1 MDPITATTT
10 IITLATFIKDL
21 IDVGQSIKSSIDKVS
36 ENRRQIRDLTDD
48 ILRVLAEMAELSR
61 QQAGQSQAPALLSA
75 LGDLKADMLYVLAA
89 CRKISPAQ
97 PSPGFR
103 GFRSQIKV
111 WMKRDDIEAKI
122 RRLKEHVNKCYLE
135 FTAFSAARIE
145 QTATGIKETTHHID
159 NTTLRVEQ
167 SLVVNH
173 VENQVKLQRLEGL
186 MARMLLETQFG
197 QDVMSRTIEIMA
209 SDVSHQTLE
218 FKYLS
223 AQTLRLVDLLQ
234 DSVAGRPL
242 ILDTPL
248 WDGTNLVLL
257 HSTSPDHVLYQI
269 LAVIFAIKESHAQ
282 IQFSSIE
289 GILSLGSKL
298 GFLGMNPEGTAWE
311 LMISQILRHLPGN
324 SFHPAPGI
332 LPNLAFSSHNLSR
345 HYQYQLRWDLAT
357 ETSQRA
363 MDMCRLWQELSP
375 DVYHRSLLGTILIT
389 HSENLRMTG
398 RLEVAISIAEEAV
411 AVFRG
416 MAVQLVEAAAEVSCW
431 GEPDDWKAVKFSAA
445 FFAHAAALAS
455 AERHVAAYEAAKEG
469 FQTVL
474 RFPKT
479 QYPPPAKVIDT
490 FIDQLCYV
498 AEGGRLSLG
507 MLADDMILFR
517 DLARVY
523 PEQFSTP
530 FLHHLHAY
538 MYMSQQES
546 PDFRNLRI
554 FLEPNSASS
563 TPVLDPSR
571 ELKVHNC
578 SAVIKDVIRAHY
590 YFRPWPWGF
599 PLIENIF
606 IAHFDQAVAAFREV
620 ASNLVH
626 DQHFDRLQDNMSL
639 LFYNLSNKI
648 FPLVTRAQKL
658 VLVEIMAEI
667 VGHLRTGSTALSYQ
681 LGGFFSLALWNA
693 GFLNDAIALCNEAVE
708 YLRCSPSDKFEHHGP
723 SLDSWLLHRTFIL
736 WDMGQISQAIEAA
749 RLLVIEKTMDS
760 LNRLDYYMI
769 RKQILQRTGRNW
781 EAVKLLRDAYGEAE
795 RLRVE
800 DPIFFGL
807 IYSTSVHFLLAD
819 LAAARRLTGQLGK
832 AVEDAERAVAACR
845 EDVGDMETQKH
856 GLVYSL
862 TTLSNCLA
870 GVGRN
875 DEALVAAEEAAS
887 TYSLHAPRMWGGFMN
902 ILRREELGAN
912 AFHALSLRLVASG
925 QLEAALLNAERAT
938 ELYRE
943 SVSLAPRHLPTLASR
958 LQNLASI
965 LWNLGHRDQSISTSD
980 EAVSIMRKVADSE
993 TYFLGALGEALDQL
1007 TGYLAEKGDTEGA
1020 AAATSESAEVQ
1031 RRMELLPPESEF
1043 LFSPI
1048 ETESDSEDD
1057 DQEWETAT
1065 ESEEEY
1071 HDAAVDVEVA
1081 GLDPA
1086 SAITSQDLSLSPPIL
1101 SDSTET
1107 QSEQNGIPWA
1117 QAPIM
1122 TSKEQATIPP
1132 VTSQY
1137 EDHIS
1142 EDIAKPEMSPPRAAA
1157 ILSTPLKVKLHLQLR
1172 STPVD
1177 ILWWILVA
1185 VLGIALAAVWSR
1197 E

>member
-21 IDVGQSIKSSIDKVS
+21 IDVGQSIKSSIEKVS

-75 LGDLKADMLYVLAA
+75 LGGLKADMLYVLAA

-234 DSVAGRPL
+234 DSVGGRPL

-269 LAVIFAIKESHAQ
+269 LAVIFIIKESHGE

-289 GILSLGSKL
+289 GILSLGNKL
-298 GFLGMNPEGTAWE
+298 DILGMNSEATAWE
-311 LMISQILRHLPGN
+311 LMIIQILRHLPDNG
-324 SFHPAPGI
+324 FQPAPGI
-332 LPNLAFSSHNLSR
+332 LPNLAFSSNNLSLQ
-345 HYQYQLRWDLAT
+345 YQYQLRWDLAT

-363 MDMCRLWQELSP
+363 MDMCRLWRDLSP
-375 DVYHRSLLGTILIT
+375 DVEDWSLLGRILIT
-389 HSENLRMTG
+389 HSENLRMNG

-416 MAVQLVEAAAEVSCW
+416 MAAQLTEAAAEVSCW
-431 GEPDDWKAVKFSAA
+431 GEEEEYKAVRFSDA
-445 FFAHAAALAS
+445 FFAHASALAS
-455 AERHVAAYEAAKEG
+455 ADRHVAAYEAATEG
-469 FQTVL
+469 LQTVL
-474 RFPKT
+474 RFPRT
-479 QYPPPAKVIDT
+479 DYPPPAKVIDT
-490 FIDQLCYV
+490 FINQLCHV

-538 MYMSQQES
+538 VYMSQQDS

-563 TPVLDPSR
+563 APVLDPSR

-590 YFRPWPWGF
+590 YFRPWIWGF

-626 DQHFDRLQDNMSL
+626 DQHFDRRQDNMSL

-708 YLRCSPSDKFEHHGP
+708 YLRCSPRDSFEDYGP
-723 SLDSWLLHRTFIL
+723 GLDSWLLHRTFIL

-749 RLLVIEKTMDS
+749 RLLVIEKMTNWIDI
-760 LNRLDYYMI
+760 LDYHII

-781 EAVKLLRDAYGEAE
+781 EAVKLLRDACGEVE
-795 RLRVE
+795 RLKVE
-800 DPIFFGL
+800 NPYF
-807 IYSTSVHFLLAD
+807 YRYAHVQLAD
-819 LAAARRLTGQLGK
+819 LAAAKRLTGQLGK

-845 EDVGDMETQKH
+845 EDVEKENREEQKH
-856 GLVYSL
+856 ALVHSL

-875 DEALVAAEEAAS
+875 GEALVAAEEAAS

-943 SVSLAPRHLPTLASR
+943 SVSLAPRNLPTLASS

-965 LWNLGHRDQSISTSD
+965 LWNIGHRDESISACD

-993 TYFLGALGEALDQL
+993 TYLLGAFGEALDQL
-1007 TGYLAEKGDTEGA
+1007 AGYLTEKGDSEGA
-1020 AAATSESAEVQ
+1020 AAATDESVEV
-1031 RRMELLPPESEF
+1031 RRRVELLPPEPEF
-1043 LFSPI
+1043 LFLHI
-1048 ETESDSEDD
+1048 EAESDDESD

-1071 HDAAVDVEVA
+1071 RDAAIDVEVA
-1081 GLDPA
+1081 SLDPA
-1086 SAITSQDLSLSPPIL
+1086 STITFQDLSSTPPIL
-1101 SDSTET
+1101 SSTET
-1107 QSEQNGIPWA
+1107 QSEQNGIPWM
-1117 QAPIM
+1117 QAPVM
-1122 TSKEQATIPP
+1122 TSKEQATMPP

-1137 EDHIS
+1137 EDRIS
-1142 EDIAKPEMSPPRAAA
+1142 EDIAKHATPPTRAAD
-1157 ILSTPLKVKLHLQLR
+1157 ILSTPLEVKFQLR
-1172 STPVD
+1172 STPMD
-1177 ILWWILVA
+1177 IIWWILLG
-1185 VLGIALAAVWSR
+1185 VLGVALAAVWSR
-1197 E
+1197 V

>member
-48 ILRVLAEMAELSR
+48 ILRVLAEMGELSQ

-75 LGDLKADMLYVLAA
+75 LGDLKADMLYVLVA

-103 GFRSQIKV
+103 GFGYQIKV

-257 HSTSPDHVLYQI
+257 HSTSPDHVLYRI
-269 LAVIFAIKESHAQ
+269 LAVIFAIKESHAE
-282 IQFSSIE
+282 IQLSSIE
-289 GILSLGSKL
+289 DILWLGNEL
-298 GFLGMNPEGTAWE
+298 ALLGMNSEATAWE
-311 LMISQILRHLPGN
+311 LRIIQILRCLPG
-324 SFHPAPGI
+324 SGFQPAAGI
-332 LPNLAFSSHNLSR
+332 LPNLAFSFNNLSR
-345 HYQYQLRWDLAT
+345 RYQYQLQWDLAT
-357 ETSQRA
+357 EASQRA
-363 MDMCRLWQELSP
+363 IRCCRSWQEISP
-375 DVYHRSLLGTILIT
+375 DVEDCSLLGQILIT
-389 HSENLRMTG
+389 HSENLRMNG
-398 RLEVAISIAEEAV
+398 LLEAAISIAEEAV

-416 MAVQLVEAAAEVSCW
+416 MAAQLTEAAAEVSCW
-431 GEPDDWKAVKFSAA
+431 GEPDDYKAVKISDA

-455 AERHVAAYEAAKEG
+455 DDRHVAAYEAAKEG

-474 RFPKT
+474 RFPRT
-479 QYPPPAKVIDT
+479 DYPPPAKVIDT
-490 FIDQLCYV
+490 FIDQLCHV
-498 AEGGRLSLG
+498 AEGGSLSLG

-523 PEQFSTP
+523 PKEYPTL
-530 FLHHLHAY
+530 FLRLLHTY
-538 MYMSQQES
+538 VYMSQQES

-554 FLEPNSASS
+554 FLEPDNASPI
-563 TPVLDPSR
+563 PVLDSSR
-571 ELKVHNC
+571 ELNIQD
-578 SAVIKDVIRAHY
+578 SIDVINDAMRAY
-590 YFRPWPWGF
+590 CRLGPAIPDVL
-599 PLIENIF
+599 PLIKNIF
-606 IAHFDQAVAAFREV
+606 IAHFDQAVAVLREI
-620 ASNLVH
+620 ASKFMTIPNSDPTSIFH
-626 DQHFDRLQDNMSL
+626 GL
-639 LFYNLSNKI
+639 LEIL
-648 FPLVTRAQKL
+648 PHVTRAKQL
-658 VLVEIMAEI
+658 VLVEIMTKI
-667 VGHLRTGSTALSYQ
+667 VGHLRTNKAPSSYQ
-681 LGGFFSLALWNA
+681 THGMLLNFSWALWNA
-693 GFLNDAIALCNEAVE
+693 GSLNDAIALCDEAVE
-708 YLRCSPSDKFEHHGP
+708 CLRCSPRDDGYSD
-723 SLDSWLLHRTFIL
+723 LDSWLVRRIFIL

-749 RLLVIEKTMDS
+749 GLLVIEKMTDS
-760 LNRLDYYMI
+760 LDILNYYMI
-769 RKQILQRTGRNW
+769 RKQILQRAGRNW
-781 EAVKLLRDAYGEAE
+781 EAVKLLRDACGELE
-795 RLRVE
+795 WLRVE
-800 DPIFFGL
+800 DPYLFG
-807 IYSTSVHFLLAD
+807 YAHTLLAD
-819 LAAARRLTGQLGK
+819 LAAAQRLTGQLGK

-845 EDVGDMETQKH
+845 EDVEGENMELQKH
-856 GLVYSL
+856 ALVHSL

-887 TYSLHAPRMWGGFMN
+887 TYSLHAPRMWGGFLYT
-902 ILRREELGAN
+902 LRREELGAN
-912 AFHALSLRLVASG
+912 AFHASSLRLVASG

-938 ELYRE
+938 ESYRE
-943 SVSLAPRHLPTLASR
+943 LVFLAPLHLPTLASS

-965 LWNLGHRDQSISTSD
+965 LWNIGRRDESISTCD
-980 EAVSIMRKVADSE
+980 EAVSIVRKVADNE
-993 TYFLGALGEALDQL
+993 TYLLGALGEALDQL
-1007 TGYLAEKGDTEGA
+1007 AGYLSEKRDTEGA
-1020 AAATSESAEVQ
+1020 SAVTDESAEV
-1031 RRMELLPPESEF
+1031 RHRIGLLPLEPEF
-1043 LFSPI
+1043 LFLHF
-1048 ETESDSEDD
+1048 ETESEDEDD
-1057 DQEWETAT
+1057 DQAWETAT

-1071 HDAAVDVEVA
+1071 HHAAMDVEVA

-1086 SAITSQDLSLSPPIL
+1086 STITSQDLPSTPPI
-1101 SDSTET
+1101 SSTTET
-1107 QSEQNGIPWA
+1107 QSEENTVSQTPAIA
-1117 QAPIM
+1117 SM
-1122 TSKEQATIPP
+1122 EQATTPP
-1132 VTSQY
+1132 VTSRA
-1137 EDHIS
+1137 EIHVS
-1142 EDIAKPEMSPPRAAA
+1142 EDIAKPATPPPRVAD
-1157 ILSTPLKVKLHLQLR
+1157 ILSTPLEVKLHLR
-1172 STPVD
+1172 STPMD
-1177 ILWWILVA
+1177 ILWWILVG
-1185 VLGIALAAVWSR
+1185 VLGVALAAPWSR
-1197 E
+1197 G